1 MDMCIKFNLTGF
13 LRIKKGLKLWSLRPF
28 LIPIPMTEFRKYYFG
43 LALGYLLCNWLIE
56 FISHTGP
63 YKQKLLIETLV
74 LVINMFF
81 LLLYA
86 WHENTWIKVALILSQ
101 LMAAGLYGFFTI
113 RMFFTE
119 FSILSF
125 ILYDLFLF
133 FNMTFFN
140 QLVFKKSL

>member
-1 MDMCIKFNLTGF
+1 
-13 LRIKKGLKLWSLRPF
+13 
-28 LIPIPMTEFRKYYFG
+28 MTQFRKYYFG

-56 FISHTGP
+56 LFFHTGP
-63 YKQKLLIETLV
+63 YQQKLLIETIV
-74 LVINMFF
+74 LVVNMGF
-81 LLLYA
+81 LLLYIRN
-86 WHENTWIKVALILSQ
+86 ENTWIKVALILSQ
-101 LMAAGLYGFFTI
+101 LLAAGLYGFFTI

-140 QLVFKKSL
+140 QIVFKKSL

>member
-1 MDMCIKFNLTGF
+1 
-13 LRIKKGLKLWSLRPF
+13 
-28 LIPIPMTEFRKYYFG
+28 MTQFRKLYFG

-56 FISHTGP
+56 FISQAGP
-63 YKQKLLIETLV
+63 FKQKLLIETIV
-74 LVINMFF
+74 LVINMGF
-81 LLLYA
+81 LLLYTRY
-86 WHENTWIKVALILSQ
+86 ENTWTKIALILSQ
-101 LMAAGLYGFFTI
+101 LLAAGLYGFFTI